1 MANASPLSPT
11 NQHFFQPLLPGFQS
25 NLKIPVNYF
34 SEHIEGKHEGKTVTL
49 RTDASERTWEVKME
63 GHRLTEGWKE
73 FVEAHD
79 LRIGD
84 FVVFRH
90 EGDMVFHV
98 TALGPSCCEIQYPQ
112 SSRHE
117 EGEES
122 GENEISE
129 KEGEENVQKESD
141 KSSSDLNCFSQS
153 VTHSN
158 ISRDAVSVPR
168 DFVKR
173 SGFSKGRHE
182 IVLMNEEGKSWES
195 EAKTPVFQ
203 LCSRTKV
210 ESMNITGESKFVKLT
225 PTPSSLE
232 LGKQHLPLSFTKVN
246 GLINPGKI
254 ILVDKDRA
262 EWSMMLKVDSRGA
275 VYIIGGNDWKSFC
288 AANEVGAGE
297 SLALELIQGGVLLNQ
312 ITTCFQMEQ
321 PSFKAEDGRH
331 KRARVQNRS
340 QETDK
345 GAETS
350 RASTMGPK
358 LEITEKGEPSRA
370 STMRPKVEIREKIAE
385 TGEPSRASNKSSG
398 IEGNLQHTK
407 PCSVKTDQLAKVKES
422 VVDTLTS
429 IGRFQAELETM
440 KRKLEDSLQELN

>member
-141 KSSSDLNCFSQS
+141 KSSSDLNCL
-153 VTHSN
+153 
-158 ISRDAVSVPR
+158 A
-168 DFVKR
+168 
-173 SGFSKGRHE
+173 
-182 IVLMNEEGKSWES
+182 
-195 EAKTPVFQ
+195 
-203 LCSRTKV
+203 
-210 ESMNITGESKFVKLT
+210 
-225 PTPSSLE
+225 
-232 LGKQHLPLSFTKVN
+232 
-246 GLINPGKI
+246 NP
-254 ILVDKDRA
+254 
-262 EWSMMLKVDSRGA
+262 
-275 VYIIGGNDWKSFC
+275 
-288 AANEVGAGE
+288 
-297 SLALELIQGGVLLNQ
+297 
-312 ITTCFQMEQ
+312 
-321 PSFKAEDGRH
+321 
-331 KRARVQNRS
+331 
-340 QETDK
+340 
-345 GAETS
+345 
-350 RASTMGPK
+350 
-358 LEITEKGEPSRA
+358 
-370 STMRPKVEIREKIAE
+370 
-385 TGEPSRASNKSSG
+385 
-398 IEGNLQHTK
+398 
-407 PCSVKTDQLAKVKES
+407 
-422 VVDTLTS
+422 
-429 IGRFQAELETM
+429 
-440 KRKLEDSLQELN
+440 

>member
-1 MANASPLSPT
+1 
-11 NQHFFQPLLPGFQS
+11 
-25 NLKIPVNYF
+25 
-34 SEHIEGKHEGKTVTL
+34 
-49 RTDASERTWEVKME
+49 
-63 GHRLTEGWKE
+63 
-73 FVEAHD
+73 
-79 LRIGD
+79 
-84 FVVFRH
+84 
-90 EGDMVFHV
+90 
-98 TALGPSCCEIQYPQ
+98 
-112 SSRHE
+112 
-117 EGEES
+117 
-122 GENEISE
+122 
-129 KEGEENVQKESD
+129 
-141 KSSSDLNCFSQS
+141 
-153 VTHSN
+153 
-158 ISRDAVSVPR
+158 
-168 DFVKR
+168 
-173 SGFSKGRHE
+173 
-182 IVLMNEEGKSWES
+182 
-195 EAKTPVFQ
+195 
-203 LCSRTKV
+203 
-210 ESMNITGESKFVKLT
+210 
-225 PTPSSLE
+225 
-232 LGKQHLPLSFTKVN
+232 
-246 GLINPGKI
+246 
-254 ILVDKDRA
+254 
-262 EWSMMLKVDSRGA
+262 MMLKVDSRGA

-297 SLALELIQGGVLLNQ
+297 SLALELIQGGVSPLLKF
-312 ITTCFQMEQ
+312 CSKMEQ

>member
-25 NLKIPVNYF
+25 NLKIPVKYF

-63 GHRLTEGWKE
+63 GHRLTEDMKE
-73 FVEAHD
+73 TWCS
-79 LRIGD
+79 
-84 FVVFRH
+84 
-90 EGDMVFHV
+90 MFHV

-129 KEGEENVQKESD
+129 KEVEENVQKESD
-141 KSSSDLNCFSQS
+141 KSSSDLNYFSQS

-195 EAKTPVFQ
+195 ELKSYMSGA
-203 LCSRTKV
+203 LCCRTKV
-210 ESMNITGESKFVKLT
+210 ESMNITGESQFVKLT
-225 PTPSSLE
+225 PTPSSLA

-254 ILVDKDRA
+254 ILVDKDRT
-262 EWSMMLKVDSRGA
+262 EWSMKLKVDSRGA

-297 SLALELIQGGVLLNQ
+297 SLALELIQGGVSPLLKF
-312 ITTCFQMEQ
+312 CSKMEQ

-358 LEITEKGEPSRA
+358 LEITDKGEPSRA
-370 STMRPKVEIREKIAE
+370 STMRPKVEIRDKIAE